1 MTYSP
6 TIGPRLKSII
16 EQRQADVDKS
26 KAKKSAGQLT
36 GAIGEFAMTRGFMS
50 HLFEHFR
57 QTGKP
62 GVIADIRGASPL
74 SKSTR
79 SRVDVMD
86 IAEDFRDAG
95 ATCISAS
102 PDRRF
107 FRGSIA
113 DLATAK
119 SANLP
124 IMSND
129 VVVDQYQV
137 LETRYAGADCVL
149 LIVGILGEDTIEYAA
164 RANSVALDA
173 LVEVR
178 NEAELEIALRSGSS
192 LIGVNNRDLET
203 MELDMSICDRL
214 LPLIPNDRA
223 LAVAEGGIRTLADIE
238 HMAKLGAKAVRVASV
253 LMEAPDPYE
262 ALHLLLGTTPP
273 EDEDEAEA

>member
-1 MTYSP
+1 MTYTP
-6 TIGPRLKSII
+6 IIGPRLKSII
-16 EQRQADVDKS
+16 EQRQGDVDKS

-36 GAIGEFAMTRGFMS
+36 GAIGEFQMTRGFMG
-50 HLFEHFR
+50 HLFEYYAN
-57 QTGKP
+57 TKKP

-86 IAEDFRDAG
+86 LAEDMRDGG
-95 ATCISAS
+95 AVCISAS

-119 SANLP
+119 SANVP
-124 IMSND
+124 VMSND

-137 LETRYAGADCVL
+137 LETRYAGADCCL
-149 LIVGILGEDTIEYAA
+149 LIVGILGEDAIEYAA
-164 RANSVALDA
+164 RANSVGLDS
-173 LVEVR
+173 LIEVR
-178 NEAELEIALRSGSS
+178 NEAELEIALRAGAS

-214 LPLIPNDRA
+214 LPLIPQDSVV
-223 LAVAEGGIRTLADIE
+223 AVAEGGIRTLKDIE
-238 HMAKLGAKAVRVASV
+238 HMASLGAKAVRVASV
-253 LMEAPDPYE
+253 LMEARDPYIAMHE
-262 ALHLLLGTTPP
+262 LLGTTPP
-273 EDEDEAEA
+273 EDEDEEEA

>member
-6 TIGPRLKSII
+6 KIGPRLKDII
-16 EQRQADVDKS
+16 EQRRADVEKS

-36 GAIGEFAMTRGFMS
+36 GAIGEFAMTRGFMGT
-50 HLFEHFR
+50 LFENY
-57 QTGKP
+57 QKTKKP

-79 SRVDVMD
+79 SRVDVMEL
-86 IAEDFRDAG
+86 AEDFRDGG
-95 ATCISAS
+95 AICISAS

-113 DLATAK
+113 DIATCKA
-119 SANLP
+119 ANLP

-129 VVVDQYQV
+129 IVIDQYQV
-137 LETRYAGADCVL
+137 LETRYAGADCTL

-164 RANSVALDA
+164 RANSVALDC

-178 NEAELEIALRSGSS
+178 NEEELEIALRSGSS

-214 LPLIPNDRA
+214 LPLIPDDRA

-238 HMAKLGAKAVRVASV
+238 HMASLGAKAVRVASV
-253 LMEAPDPYE
+253 LMEAKDPYD
-262 ALHLLLGTTPP
+262 ALHTLLGTIPP
-273 EDEDEAEA
+273 EDLPDA